1 MINRSKIIKRIASAA
16 LIAAASFSAGVLWA
30 QKAAKPPL
38 DSHIWSAAD
47 TRTSN
52 GDWGEIH
59 LYTEDAQPSYGNSS
73 VLTASLTFLPG
84 KRLQPPH
91 QHPDEEFQYVIEG
104 EGTWFLNGK
113 EQPLHAG
120 DLMYSKPWD
129 WHGIRNSSDKPMRF
143 FVFKF
148 RSRGVPDP
156 AKPPEPTTN

>member
-1 MINRSKIIKRIASAA
+1 MIKRLMGPAVIAVG
-16 LIAAASFSAGVLWA
+16 SFTAGVLWA
-30 QKAAKPPL
+30 ERPEKPLL

-47 TRTSN
+47 TRTSK
-52 GDWGEIH
+52 GEWGEIW

-84 KRLQPPH
+84 RRLQPPH

-120 DLMYSKPWD
+120 
-129 WHGIRNSSDKPMRF
+129 
-143 FVFKF
+143 
-148 RSRGVPDP
+148 
-156 AKPPEPTTN
+156 